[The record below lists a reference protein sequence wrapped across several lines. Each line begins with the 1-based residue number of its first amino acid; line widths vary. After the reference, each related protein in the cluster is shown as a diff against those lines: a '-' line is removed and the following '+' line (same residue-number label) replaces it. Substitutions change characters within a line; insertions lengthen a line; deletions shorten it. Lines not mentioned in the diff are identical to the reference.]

1 MNQFYS
7 EYTFWEDYKN
17 DMYETKYDLD
27 KEKELIDKAITLLSN
42 PNLFLTV
49 CYDVLLFWDIS
60 SKVNLTNVN
69 CNRRAWLG
77 QAACCYYYKVPEVI
91 TRKAWSQ
98 LSDNQRYEANKI
110 ADKIIN
116 IFEENY
122 EKKNRKLYTEMDNYS
137 LFE

>member
-7 EYTFWEDYKN
+7 EYTFWEDFKN
-17 DMYETKYDLD
+17 EMYETKYDLD
-27 KEKELIDKAITLLSN
+27 QEKEFISKAITLLSN

-49 CYDVLLFWDIS
+49 CYDVLLFWDVS

-77 QAACCYYYKVPEVI
+77 QAACSYYYKVPEVI

-98 LSDNQRYEANKI
+98 LSDDQRYEANKI

-116 IFEENY
+116 IFEKSY
-122 EKKNRKLYTEMDNYS
+122 EKKNRKLYKEMDNYS